1 MAYSFTWCYRPVA
14 YHMWVQ
20 TLLMLLHNQRGA
32 AQKHCADAAWL
43 DWLAR
48 AGCYVSYFC
57 QALRDFRHIILMND
71 MCILN
76 VLFTETHLTAEMSNF
91 AKSTL
96 YTFPLIMP
104 FLFSFMFYEKR
115 NNFQICLGSC
125 IVQWRN
131 YGRQWRQ
138 SPPGAP
144 GKGVPRADSNVF
156 FLFCLITKCCYVL
169 WR

>member
-1 MAYSFTWCYRPVA
+1 
-14 YHMWVQ
+14 
-20 TLLMLLHNQRGA
+20 
-32 AQKHCADAAWL
+32 
-43 DWLAR
+43 
-48 AGCYVSYFC
+48 
-57 QALRDFRHIILMND
+57 MND

-96 YTFPLIMP
+96 YTFPFILP

-156 FLFCLITKCCYVL
+156 FYFV
-169 WR
+169 